1 MNNQFVFN
9 STNTTVP
16 FQDYMKHCDIIISS
30 EIMLDIY
37 VHALLFKNRIKRS

>member
-9 STNTTVP
+9 STNSTVP

-30 EIMLDIY
+30 EIMLNIY
-37 VHALLFKNRIKRS
+37 IEMLYYLN

>member
-9 STNTTVP
+9 STNSTVP

-30 EIMLDIY
+30 EIMLNIY
-37 VHALLFKNRIKRS
+37 VEMLYYLRIK

>member
-9 STNTTVP
+9 STNTSVL

-30 EIMLDIY
+30 EIMLNIY
-37 VHALLFKNRIKRS
+37 VHALLFKNRIK